1 MSSKWIRRRPRAPD
15 VAGAGPHPRGGVG
28 GRAPHLAL
36 LTAVLVL
43 LVATTLGAPRVAAS
57 SAGPVCTTQAGHLCI
72 VAGTGPGGAPTAG
85 PATSSELSRPNG
97 AAVDSAGNL
106 YIADTQNNEV
116 EKVTP
121 LGTLSVVAGTGSLGA
136 PTPGPATSSDL
147 NQPSGVA
154 VNSAGNLYI
163 ADTQNN
169 VVEKVTP
176 SGTLSVVAGTGSLGA
191 PTPGPATSSELNQP
205 SGVAVDSAGNLFI
218 ADQWNNVVE
227 MVAIAASASETPAPS
242 ASPSMSPAPS
252 SSTSVNPTLSAST
265 SVNPTPSASTSVN
278 PAPSTPAGPTSPVPL
293 LVGVGVAILILA
305 GILVFLLSRRRRRSG
320 LAV

>member
-1 MSSKWIRRRPRAPD
+1 VNLGRPRFSISSLPAGRRRGKPWGLATVAWGSGGTRRNSSPAGTFARLMSSKWIRRRPRAPD

-72 VAGTGPGGAPTAG
+72 
-85 PATSSELSRPNG
+85 
-97 AAVDSAGNL
+97 
-106 YIADTQNNEV
+106 
-116 EKVTP
+116 
-121 LGTLSVVAGTGSLGA
+121 VAGTGSLGA